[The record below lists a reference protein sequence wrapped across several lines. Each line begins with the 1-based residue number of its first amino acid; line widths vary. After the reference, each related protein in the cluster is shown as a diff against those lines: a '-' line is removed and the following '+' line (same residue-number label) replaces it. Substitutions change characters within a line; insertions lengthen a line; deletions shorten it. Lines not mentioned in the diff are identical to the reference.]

1 MTDVDPTPRT
11 AARVARSSSTGP
23 DGGPDRLD
31 RLDLIQAAW
40 RHERPDLDVRPQGV
54 IGRLSRV
61 ANHVTDELV
70 AVYRKHGLGE
80 GDFDVLA
87 TLRRAGAPYERTP
100 GDLCANTLVT
110 SGAMTKRVDRLEAAG
125 LVTRRVSER
134 DARERVIA
142 LTPRGIEVIDAA
154 FTDHMTNERRLLDAL
169 DPADVEQLEH
179 LLRRWLAVFEPPD
192 GS

>member
-1 MTDVDPTPRT
+1 MPPT
-11 AARVARSSSTGP
+11 AARANGSPTGP
-23 DGGPDRLD
+23 DGHLDRLD
-31 RLDLIQAAW
+31 RIQAAW
-40 RHERPDLDVRPQGV
+40 RQERPDLDVRPQGV

-125 LVTRRVSER
+125 LVTRRVSDR
-134 DARERVIA
+134 DARARVIA

-169 DPADVEQLEH
+169 DPADVDQLEH
-179 LLRRWLAVFEPPD
+179 LLRRWLAVFETPD
-192 GS
+192 DAGGH